1 MAEAEDSTDEA
12 EDTTDE
18 AEVTTAK
25 GLVIF
30 RRAMRPE
37 NIVSLTL
44 ASGEH
49 ITELIVP
56 PRVIRSGADT
66 EVSFTVTKTEGDS

>member
-1 MAEAEDSTDEA
+1 MDEA
-12 EDTTDE
+12 EDTTAE
-18 AEVTTAK
+18 A
-25 GLVIF
+25 LVIF
-30 RRAMRPE
+30 RRAMRPW

-56 PRVIRSGADT
+56 PRVIRSGWCRHH

>member
-1 MAEAEDSTDEA
+1 MDEAEDSTDEA

-30 RRAMRPE
+30 RRAMRPG

-49 ITELIVP
+49 ITELITGVDDP
-56 PRVIRSGADT
+56 PRSGLWFAPRK
-66 EVSFTVTKTEGDS
+66 V